1 MRFVPTDEQVIAA
14 NVRRYRFQ
22 ARSYVRRHDEIFNT
36 VESDRLRA
44 SLKRALAFSTTEA
57 SHPHVLDFGCGS
69 GNVTEQLVSLGAR
82 VTAADV
88 SPEFL
93 RMVGERFPDEATVHT
108 HRLNGRDLDG
118 IPDGSFDMVTTYSV
132 LHHVPDYLSAV
143 SELCRVLLPGGVLY
157 IDHEA
162 APNVWAG
169 DDQLEGYRAAVSAR
183 ELASM
188 RRFLDPSYLRQQ
200 ARRQLRQVR
209 RRLLRD
215 PRYWE
220 EGDLHVWPDDHI
232 EWERVRTVVER
243 AGLSVM
249 EETDYLLRRARVPS
263 DIYDRYRDAT
273 ADTRL
278 LIARRG

>member
-1 MRFVPTDEQVIAA
+1 MPLVPTDEQIIAA

-22 ARSYVRRHDEIFNT
+22 ARSYTRRHDEIFNV

-44 SLKRALAFSTTEA
+44 GLSRALSAVTTDA
-57 SHPHVLDFGCGS
+57 SHPRVLDFGCGS
-69 GNVTEQLVSLGAR
+69 GNVTQQLVGLGAQ

-93 RMVGERFPDEATVHT
+93 RMIRRNFPDQSTVLPLE
-108 HRLNGRDLDG
+108 LNGRDLDG
-118 IPDGSFDMVTTYSV
+118 IPDASFDMVTAYSV
-132 LHHVPDYLSAV
+132 LHHVPDYLLAV
-143 SELCRVLLPGGVLY
+143 SELCRVIRPGGVLY

-162 APNVWAG
+162 APGVWAG
-169 DDQLEGYRAAVSAR
+169 DEQLKAYRAAIQAH
-183 ELASM
+183 ELASLG
-188 RRFLDPSYLRQQ
+188 RFLDRSYVRAQI
-200 ARRQLRQVR
+200 RRVLRQVR

-220 EGDLHVWPDDHI
+220 EGDIHVWPDDHV
-232 EWERVRTVVER
+232 EWDRVSSVVEE
-243 AGLSVM
+243 AGLTVL
-249 EETDYLLRRARVPS
+249 EETDYLVRRARVPAHIFEQFS
-263 DIYDRYRDAT
+263 RLT